1 MQLSGHK
8 TDSMFRRYN
17 ITSEADLL
25 DAMQRVEAYRITA
38 AEKEAKQQPA
48 TIAQCC
54 NDHAEFSETC
64 TERPQWK
71 GSRSIGSP

>member
-38 AEKEAKQQPA
+38 AEKEAKQQP
-48 TIAQCC
+48 
-54 NDHAEFSETC
+54 
-64 TERPQWK
+64 R
-71 GSRSIGSP
+71 R